1 MTMREKDYNQFSDM
15 VYWLDPKHPNYDPSI
30 KEGRIKQYNGQ
41 NYQILKIKSE
51 PSNGMQAMAIAPL
64 DSNGYPDTTQLT
76 VAFAGTNFSGDWRD
90 IVTDVQT
97 VGLSMKQL
105 GWNPG
110 QADSAQDFANWI
122 HLTYPHAVVTTT
134 GHSLGEYLA
143 LMIAAENK
151 WRNVGFNGPDPYGIL
166 STDAKKWIKDNP
178 GMLTNYRNFADL
190 IGNLMGNG
198 TGAEIMIGYT
208 KGSPSNPLDAH
219 ALTLWKF
226 DEDGRLRVPDNTY
239 ALMDGQQLEQN
250 LMSKFVTSMYLLK
263 TLEAKLNASGGGL
276 SATEEIYLDA
286 TRAKSIVTTASS
298 LLKVAMSKVIV
309 HYQGEMDKTEQLWNK
324 ILRSARSASSDLSE
338 AEMET
343 QLSSVGFTRARII
356 NTPNE
361 KYQQKIQE
369 AKQVGETFESLVS
382 EINSKIVA
390 VVQQDQDLAR
400 QLQF

>member
-1 MTMREKDYNQFSDM
+1 MATDIEYNEASNT
-15 VYWLDPKHPNYDPSI
+15 VYWLDPKHEGYDPDL
-30 KEGRIKQYNGQ
+30 KEGAIIDLGGKD
-41 NYQILKIKSE
+41 YQILKIKSE
-51 PSNGMQAMAIAPL
+51 SSNGMQAMAVAPL
-64 DSNGYPDTTQLT
+64 NPSGYPDTTQLT
-76 VAFAGTNFSGDWRD
+76 VAYAGTNFGGDWRD
-90 IVTDVQT
+90 VVTDAQT

-110 QADSAQDFANWI
+110 QAVSAQEFANWI
-122 HLTYPHAVVTTT
+122 KLTYPDAVVTTT

-143 LMIAAENK
+143 LMIAAENE

-166 STDAKKWIKDNP
+166 SPDAKEWVKNNP

-208 KGSPSNPLDAH
+208 KGSPANPLDAH

-226 DEDGRLRVPDNTY
+226 DEDGRLRIPDTTY

-263 TLEAKLNASGGGL
+263 TLEAKLRASGGGL
-276 SATEEIYLDA
+276 SGTEEIYLDA
-286 TRAKSIVTTASS
+286 TLARSIVTTASS
-298 LLKVAMSKVIV
+298 LLKVAMSKVIT
-309 HYQGEMDKTEQLWNK
+309 HYQGEMDKTEELWNN
-324 ILRSARSASSDLSE
+324 ILTKARGASSELSE
-338 AEMET
+338 TEMESE
-343 QLSSVGFTRARII
+343 LSAVGFTKDRIV
-356 NTPNE
+356 NRPNE
-361 KYQQKIQE
+361 QYQQKIQE
-369 AKQVGETFESLVS
+369 AKKVGETFDTFVS
-382 EINSKIVA
+382 EINSKISA

>member
-1 MTMREKDYNQFSDM
+1 
-15 VYWLDPKHPNYDPSI
+15 
-30 KEGRIKQYNGQ
+30 
-41 NYQILKIKSE
+41 
-51 PSNGMQAMAIAPL
+51 
-64 DSNGYPDTTQLT
+64 
-76 VAFAGTNFSGDWRD
+76 
-90 IVTDVQT
+90 
-97 VGLSMKQL
+97 
-105 GWNPG
+105 
-110 QADSAQDFANWI
+110 
-122 HLTYPHAVVTTT
+122 
-134 GHSLGEYLA
+134 
-143 LMIAAENK
+143 
-151 WRNVGFNGPDPYGIL
+151 
-166 STDAKKWIKDNP
+166 
-178 GMLTNYRNFADL
+178 
-190 IGNLMGNG
+190 MGNG

-208 KGSPSNPLDAH
+208 KGSPGNPLDAH

-276 SATEEIYLDA
+276 SGTEEIYLDA

-390 VVQQDQDLAR
+390 VVQQNQDLALDKC
-400 QLQF
+400 Q